1 MSKTRV
7 PTERSL
13 SPIVQGLLRCPICR
27 APLERQSETFHCTGY
42 NCAAIF
48 PIIRGVPVLLNELR
62 SVFRINELATE
73 QTGGNEARN
82 LAAWVHRGLPSI
94 SVNVAARR
102 NFALMSRF
110 LLRQT
115 ARPRVLVVGA
125 GTLGEGFGALLANS
139 TIELV
144 ETDVILAPRICILC
158 DAHDLPFDD
167 QSFDGVVAQAVL
179 EHVVDPKRCVEE
191 IHRVLKPQ
199 GLVYAETPFMQQVHL
214 GRFDFSRFTHL
225 GHRRLFGRFAELES
239 GVACGPGMA
248 LAWSYMY
255 FLLSFARS
263 RTIRRLLKAFAMVT
277 SFPLKYFDYYLADKP
292 GALDAASGYY
302 FLGKKEDSPLTDR
315 DLIQLYEGAF

>member
-1 MSKTRV
+1 VT
-7 PTERSL
+7 TERSL
-13 SPIVQGLLRCPICR
+13 SPVVEGLLRCPICR
-27 APLERQSETFHCTGY
+27 ASLERQPETFRCTAR
-42 NCAAIF
+42 NCAAVF
-48 PIIRGVPVLLNELR
+48 PMVRGVPVLLNEAR
-62 SVFRINELATE
+62 SLFRINEVVSE
-73 QTGGNEARN
+73 QTESADRRT
-82 LAAWVHRGLPSI
+82 LTAWVQRLLPAI

-102 NFALMSRF
+102 NFALMSS
-110 LLRQT
+110 LLHRRT
-115 ARPRVLVVGA
+115 AKPRVLVVGA
-125 GTLGEGFGALLANS
+125 GTLGEGFGALLSDSA
-139 TIELV
+139 IELV
-144 ETDVILAPRICILC
+144 ETDVIFGPRVCVLC

-167 QSFDGVVAQAVL
+167 QSFDGVIAQAVL
-179 EHVVDPKRCVEE
+179 EHVVDPKRCVDE
-191 IHRVLKPQ
+191 IHRVLKPE
-199 GLVYAETPFMQQVHL
+199 GIVYAETPFMQQVHL
-214 GRFDFSRFTHL
+214 GRFDFSRFTHV
-225 GHRRLFGRFAELES
+225 GHRTLFRGFAEFRS